1 MIIFLLVLLRFSM
14 FYSSGQIEICPLELC
29 WSKVL
34 ASMDE
39 NPFHPARPL
48 VSVVA
53 VKSLGGRKTF
63 HRVAAILIHLPS
75 DKCSPPNVEGAG
87 QLHVHKRYT
96 RLLSKNINFNCFE
109 YQLFGLRRC
118 FYIRAQQHS
127 QILFEFRIRQ
137 VFPCQM

>member
-14 FYSSGQIEICPLELC
+14 FYSSAQIEICPLELC

-53 VKSLGGRKTF
+53 VKGLGGRKTF
-63 HRVAAILIHLPS
+63 HRVAAILIHLPVAHHLMQRALVKIKQS
-75 DKCSPPNVEGAG
+75 SAP
-87 QLHVHKRYT
+87 HV
-96 RLLSKNINFNCFE
+96 L
-109 YQLFGLRRC
+109 
-118 FYIRAQQHS
+118 
-127 QILFEFRIRQ
+127 
-137 VFPCQM
+137 